1 MNKNNTETPK
11 AEAPKTIA
19 VSEVSELETVSVSG
33 HFRGGFRTCPE
44 REVNGVR
51 YPARKQFKVSRRVR
65 LTDGRVIKQTAWIP
79 EADAVAWGLQEGV
92 KYNFVFEAGTEMT
105 ASAGNGRDPQYLDE
119 YALYD
124 ATILSV
130 NGQTTPPL
138 K

>member
-1 MNKNNTETPK
+1 MSKENAPAP

-19 VSEVSELETVSVSG
+19 LTEVSELDTATVKG
-33 HFRGGFRTCPE
+33 NFRGGFRECPA
-44 REVNGVR
+44 REVNGVK
-51 YPARKQFKVSRRVR
+51 YPARKQFKVSRRVK
-65 LTDGRVIKQTAWIP
+65 LSDGRIIKQTAWIP

-92 KYNFVFEAGTEMT
+92 KYAFVFEAGTEMT

-124 ATILSV
+124 ATIVSI